1 MALTQSVLYQK
12 VPDQNKIRF
21 SQQTRPVFNLLLFT
35 NLGAG
40 ADDGAAAIDEDLFDD
55 EDLDELEEDLNNL
68 EV

>member
-1 MALTQSVLYQK
+1 MT
-12 VPDQNKIRF
+12 KIRIY
-21 SQQTRPVFNLLLFT
+21 QQTRHVFNLLLST

>member
-1 MALTQSVLYQK
+1 MALTK
-12 VPDQNKIRF
+12 VSSTKKYMSKIRI
-21 SQQTRPVFNLLLFT
+21 SQQTRPVFNLLLST